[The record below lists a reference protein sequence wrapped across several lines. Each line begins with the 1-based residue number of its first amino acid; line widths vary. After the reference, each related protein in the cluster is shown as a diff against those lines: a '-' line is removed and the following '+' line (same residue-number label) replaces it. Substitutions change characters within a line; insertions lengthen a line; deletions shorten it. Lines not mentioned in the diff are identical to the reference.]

1 MSNVTPINVNAP
13 DTRPIQDL
21 TEVEVKARA
30 KSSMLA
36 LNTAMKA
43 SDVTGALA
51 ALKSYSPEIDIVSYL
66 KVKMIL
72 QQGMAEGSE
81 RVCFCTKLGWYDRA
95 DHPNAE

>member
-36 LNTAMKA
+36 LKSAMD
-43 SDVTGALA
+43 SNDVAGALA

-66 KVKMIL
+66 QVKMIL
-72 QQGMAEGSE
+72 QQGMEDCG

-95 DHPNAE
+95 DHPDAE